1 MNKIS
6 YIQSMRGILAMLI
19 LLFHAPLDSLITG
32 EFLINSWVAVDIF
45 FVISGYVITLN
56 YFDVKS
62 LDKVILF
69 KKKRLFRLYPLHL
82 ITLLVFLFFEIIKF
96 IGKNNLGFLS
106 EIDPFAVN
114 NLNSFLSHLFLAQV
128 ITGHAISWNLVS
140 WSLSAEFWTY
150 IIFIIT
156 AFFAYQDNKKY
167 LIFSLSL
174 ILISAIILS
183 IYGFLPINGL
193 ARSIYSFFIGSCF
206 LIIFRGKFQN
216 VSLFLSISL
225 IISLIIIAIF
235 SKGEDSA
242 GINFL
247 IPWLAASFIIS
258 LDGSDK
264 NNLLIRALN
273 SPIFLYLGKISFSLY
288 LLHNIIWWALKVY
301 LVQILQYPLITNS
314 QGEIRILI
322 ENHLISN
329 LIIIFS
335 IGVIIFISHYSYKYI
350 EKPFIDMAKFSKKI
364 KDVE

>member
-1 MNKIS
+1 M
-6 YIQSMRGILAMLI
+6 
-19 LLFHAPLDSLITG
+19 
-32 EFLINSWVAVDIF
+32 
-45 FVISGYVITLN
+45 
-56 YFDVKS
+56 
-62 LDKVILF
+62 
-69 KKKRLFRLYPLHL
+69 
-82 ITLLVFLFFEIIKF
+82 
-96 IGKNNLGFLS
+96 
-106 EIDPFAVN
+106 
-114 NLNSFLSHLFLAQV
+114 SHLFLAQV